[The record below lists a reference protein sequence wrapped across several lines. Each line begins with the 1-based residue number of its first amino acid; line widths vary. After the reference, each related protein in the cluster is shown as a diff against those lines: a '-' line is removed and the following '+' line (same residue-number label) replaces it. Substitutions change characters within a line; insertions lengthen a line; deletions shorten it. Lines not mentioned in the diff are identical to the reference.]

1 MTCGAQDVL
10 GGEVARPDAALVTG
24 PARVIR
30 REMPW
35 VSSRCVDISEPLPQ
49 VAPFLLAEAAAH
61 DDEAVVAH
69 RGTHRWALS
78 SEPVH
83 LPAGKVPPLRERGV
97 YLIAGGLGGIGLSI
111 AHGLARQCGARLV
124 LTGRSCLPP
133 RASWSDRLR
142 DDSALARRLERIMA
156 IERDGGDVLALAADI
171 TDPPVMRQVF
181 KSAEARFGSL
191 NGVIHAAGVPGGSM
205 IARTDRDAARRVYS
219 HRRWMACAHS
229 RPCSVKDS
237 SIS

>member
-69 RGTHRWALS
+69 RGAHRWALS

-83 LPAGKVPPLRERGV
+83 LPAEKVPPLRERGV

-142 DDSALARRLERIMA
+142 RRFRA
-156 IERDGGDVLALAADI
+156 C
-171 TDPPVMRQVF
+171 TPP
-181 KSAEARFGSL
+181 
-191 NGVIHAAGVPGGSM
+191 
-205 IARTDRDAARRVYS
+205 
-219 HRRWMACAHS
+219 
-229 RPCSVKDS
+229 
-237 SIS
+237 